1 MIDLEQRNKIM
12 IVDDNITNLTAAK
25 KALEKDY
32 SIIPVVSGV
41 KAIDFLQRVTPT
53 LILLDIDMPGLDG
66 FETIKIIKSN
76 EKTKDIPIIFLTA
89 KDDTGSELEG
99 LTLGAVDYITK
110 PFSIPLLLQR
120 VRIHVE
126 LVRQQK
132 ELIHY
137 NENLSE
143 MVKEQTEVIYELQQ
157 AIIHT
162 LTELIEHRDGVT
174 GAHVSR
180 TKKYFQVLIEA
191 LQKSGYYQDDFL
203 ELDINALSE
212 SAPLHDIGKIAI
224 PDTILKKPGK
234 LTKKEFEEIKK
245 HTLIGA
251 EAIKNAM
258 HMTRSKDF
266 LRSAE
271 TVVISHHEKW
281 DGSGYPY
288 GLAGNNI
295 PIGGRVMAIV
305 DVYDA
310 LVSERPYKRAY
321 SHEEATEIILSES
334 GKHFDPTMIE
344 TFIEVSDQFYDITQL
359 H

>member
-1 MIDLEQRNKIM
+1 M

>member
-1 MIDLEQRNKIM
+1 VIDLEQRNKIM